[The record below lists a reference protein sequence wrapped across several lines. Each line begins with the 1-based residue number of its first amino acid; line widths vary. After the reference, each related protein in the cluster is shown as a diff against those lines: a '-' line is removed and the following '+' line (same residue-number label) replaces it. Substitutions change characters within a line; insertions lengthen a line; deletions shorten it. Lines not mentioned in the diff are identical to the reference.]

1 MSEGLNK
8 APKVDWANFNPTSK
22 FQAPPPA
29 LDDRGM
35 PIVYQGIAPREVKT
49 GETEDGYLEFLL
61 DPIVMKLGQRTYE
74 IRFTRAS
81 VKLFE
86 KTKRDGTKVTQNA
99 NKVGTFL
106 KSAQVNAAP
115 QENEQY
121 IAAVKMAGGKTIH
134 FTIDWSAY
142 NKDNQ
147 ERVDGYL
154 AFPEDPERPGQRKA
168 ILTKGETYNVLD
180 RKGNIIETRTVKS
193 DVLFANARV
202 RYFVDPTRKTGSV
215 N

>member
-1 MSEGLNK
+1 MSDSLKK
-8 APKVDWANFNPTSK
+8 APKVDWKDFNPTSK
-22 FQAPPPA
+22 FKAPPPA
-29 LDDRGM
+29 LDERGE
-35 PIVYQGIAPREVKT
+35 PIVYQGIAPKDAKV
-49 GETEDGYLEFLL
+49 GETDDGYLEFLL
-61 DPIVMKLGQRTYE
+61 DPIVMKGGHI

-86 KTKRDGTKVTQNA
+86 KTKRDGTKVQQNA

-106 KSAQVNAAP
+106 RSAQVNAAP
-115 QENEQY
+115 QENDQY

-142 NKDNQ
+142 NKDTN
-147 ERVDGYL
+147 ERVDGYM

-180 RKGNIIETRTVKS
+180 RKGNIVETRTVQA

-202 RYFVDPTRKTGSV
+202 RYFVDPTRKTGAI